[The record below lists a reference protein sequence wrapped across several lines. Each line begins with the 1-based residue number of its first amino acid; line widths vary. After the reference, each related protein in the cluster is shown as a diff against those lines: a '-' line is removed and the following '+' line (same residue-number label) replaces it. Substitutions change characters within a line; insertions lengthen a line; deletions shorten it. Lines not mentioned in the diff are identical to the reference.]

1 MGNALLELNYMAY
14 YGLNMNNIKM
24 KANLIEN

>member
-14 YGLNMNNIKM
+14 YGLYMNNIKM